1 MTINSIGKDTQVYN
15 SIKKD
20 LNAASLTGRV
30 ISNNI
35 ANINT
40 KDYKRFDVV
49 FKEALNEET
58 QDTQMK
64 RTNEKHIQDGYDSDG
79 IKVVEDTTTSMR
91 YDGNNVDIES
101 EKTNQ
106 AANSILYNT
115 LISQLNSRIS
125 NTRYVI
131 TSGGR

>member
-20 LNAASLTGRV
+20 LNAASLRGRV

-58 QDTQMK
+58 QGTQMK
-64 RTNEKHIQDGYDSDG
+64 RTNENHMQDGYDSNG

-106 AANSILYNT
+106 AANTILYNT

>member
-20 LNAASLTGRV
+20 LNAASLRGRV

-106 AANSILYNT
+106 AANTILYNT

>member
-20 LNAASLTGRV
+20 LNAASLRGRV

-64 RTNEKHIQDGYDSDG
+64 RTNEKHIQEGYDSDG

-106 AANSILYNT
+106 AANTILYNT